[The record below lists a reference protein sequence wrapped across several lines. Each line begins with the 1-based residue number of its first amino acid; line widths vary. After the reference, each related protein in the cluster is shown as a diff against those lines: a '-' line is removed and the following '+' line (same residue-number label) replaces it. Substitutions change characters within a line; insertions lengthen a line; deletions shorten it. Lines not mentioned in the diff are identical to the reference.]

1 MEAGMDI
8 RPELQSVVQWR
19 RAQLI
24 HAGLPRSL
32 AGRVA
37 RDERYDLHD
46 LIRLVEHGCDPS
58 LAVRILEPVERDDA
72 A

>member
-1 MEAGMDI
+1 MSLRRRDVEA
-8 RPELQSVVQWR
+8 VVAWR

-32 AGRVA
+32 AARVA
-37 RDERYDLHD
+37 RDERYDLHEMMEF
-46 LIRLVEHGCDPS
+46 IEHGCPPA
-58 LAVRILEPVERDDA
+58 LAVRILEPAERDDA